1 MVIRVVTAHFSKSAI
16 RFSSSRSSAAWTT
29 EAAIYPYS
37 RGTNRALMRLMS
49 TSENSAAAICLAAAP
64 VTAPVAA
71 VSTAAVGSS
80 TLAKEVIRSMLPVP
94 MPNREFTSAAA
105 TAATASVP
113 AREAALTLPR
123 CVPPTDS
130 ARAQN
135 SRITS
140 SSAPDLPALF
150 SAPLSSRVPVSSRLS
165 SPSSSVA
172 PYSAVPPLS
181 CAARRRLSTSIRS
194 SVPPP

>member
-1 MVIRVVTAHFSKSAI
+1 
-16 RFSSSRSSAAWTT
+16 
-29 EAAIYPYS
+29 
-37 RGTNRALMRLMS
+37 MRLMS

-94 MPNREFTSAAA
+94 MPSREFTSAAA

-113 AREAALTLPR
+113 AREAAFTLPR
-123 CVPPTDS
+123 PSSPTDS

-140 SSAPDLPALF
+140 SSAPDRAARRT
-150 SAPLSSRVPVSSRLS
+150 APLSSRVPVSSRPS
-165 SPSSSVA
+165 SPSSRVV

-181 CAARRRLSTSIRS
+181 CAARRSPSTSTSCSGPS
-194 SVPPP
+194 SPPP